1 MFTNYNIKSNTVQ
14 KKQNCTPNSF
24 KKLPTVLLVDIHDRL
39 QSQLKLINEELERR
53 GVEVESEVLLESRN
67 KNLLTNTS
75 SPSGWL
81 DPYTTTRSGKEH
93 PECLVKRD
101 RLNPKHWYWRYRWRD
116 SKGRQRSKY
125 VAQTKVDAVRKA
137 IATNST
143 PSEIIKLIKGG
154 QVDA

>member
-1 MFTNYNIKSNTVQ
+1 MLINFDKKSNTVHQ
-14 KKQNCTPNSF
+14 KQNCTLNSF
-24 KKLPTVLLVDIHDRL
+24 QNLPTVFLVDIRDHL
-39 QSQLKLINEELERR
+39 MAELESINEELTRR
-53 GVEVESEVLLESRN
+53 GVELESEVLLESRN

-143 PSEIIKLIKGG
+143 PSEIIKLIRG
-154 QVDA
+154 DA